1 MSKVVQQVPAQN
13 DALVTQPVDV
23 ISTPAPVSAI
33 GGHNQTVLSYTPA
46 GAAALVTSTQAS
58 VRPKV
63 SSTEDR
69 IIQTRK
75 QAKQHAD
82 RSEQETNA
90 LGCLLTEAIENHKI
104 KSIFKIGDKMPD
116 FLVTYSAKILSRA
129 NAHPPPDEL
138 ADCLS
143 PYLYRASDVYALNQS
158 EITHDILNILN
169 ALYEFEHSTE
179 STPSKVSNWIKQ
191 KYKGRSKSALE

>member
-1 MSKVVQQVPAQN
+1 MTIKDIPPPLSSSQQYTIDNPCPLSKVVQQVPAQN
-13 DALVTQPVDV
+13 ETLVTQPVDV
-23 ISTPAPVSAI
+23 ISTPAPVSAL

-90 LGCLLTEAIENHKI
+90 LGCLLTEAIEN
-104 KSIFKIGDKMPD
+104 
-116 FLVTYSAKILSRA
+116 
-129 NAHPPPDEL
+129 
-138 ADCLS
+138 
-143 PYLYRASDVYALNQS
+143 QS
-158 EITHDILNILN
+158 
-169 ALYEFEHSTE
+169 YF
-179 STPSKVSNWIKQ
+179 
-191 KYKGRSKSALE
+191 